1 MRRTATQQAAERRQ
15 NLARGE
21 ASAASET
28 LGYDA
33 HKNRAL
39 FSGRQIYGT
48 TSLFIAVAIVL
59 PMVYGCSKTP
69 NQSPTP
75 LQTGQP
81 EVRSSAD
88 VVSLAGTG
96 TAMSGGNSGEAL
108 VMLNI
113 EPGYHVNANPATY
126 PYLIATEVTA
136 EKVDGIDVGKAIY
149 PAAKKQ
155 KFSFAEEQL
164 AVYEGQVEV
173 RLPIKVA
180 SKGSRSLPLAV
191 RVQACDHEKCFP
203 PASLKTNVV
212 VEVK

>member
-1 MRRTATQQAAERRQ
+1 MRKLSISVIGVVALALPFLTACAKPATNQGPA
-15 NLARGE
+15 
-21 ASAASET
+21 
-28 LGYDA
+28 
-33 HKNRAL
+33 
-39 FSGRQIYGT
+39 
-48 TSLFIAVAIVL
+48 TS
-59 PMVYGCSKTP
+59 
-69 NQSPTP
+69 
-75 LQTGQP
+75 QTSQP

-88 VVSLAGTG
+88 VVSFGGTG
-96 TAMSGGNSGEAL
+96 TAISGGNNGEAL

-136 EKVDGIDVGKAIY
+136 DKVEGIDVGKAIY
-149 PAAKKQ
+149 PPAKKQ
-155 KFSFAEEQL
+155 KFQFADEAL

-180 SKGSRSLPLAV
+180 SKGSRSLPLNV

-203 PASLKTNVV
+203 PATLNTSVS